1 MLQTINGIIL
11 IQCNLQIN
19 DFTRYKTLN
28 RSALSTHFKTEMLN
42 RYESLEMKLL
52 FNGII
57 QKDES

>member
-1 MLQTINGIIL
+1 MVHSLL
-11 IQCNLQIN
+11 IN

-42 RYESLEMKLL
+42 RYESLEIELL

-57 QKDES
+57 QEDES

>member
-1 MLQTINGIIL
+1 MVHSLL
-11 IQCNLQIN
+11 IN